1 MTERCRWHSCVSTPH
16 DCLFALRFHFAVMVV
31 CIASSGRVL
40 VPADVL
46 TQAKADK
53 KMRSQV
59 KTSKDVL
66 NMFNLLHEK
75 HHVVAA
81 YGTATYNKPQQPL
94 KWEDVSPHFDI
105 PNVQLINRAGG
116 QPSCPAIRLVA
127 PDHQRWPVFLD
138 TMKLLFPLD
147 E

>member
-1 MTERCRWHSCVSTPH
+1 MISCLLCV
-16 DCLFALRFHFAVMVV
+16 FHFAVIVV

-40 VPADVL
+40 VPRDVL

-75 HHVVAA
+75 HHVVVA
-81 YGTATYNKPQQPL
+81 YGTATYNKPQEPL
-94 KWEDVSPHFDI
+94 KWEDVSPNVDI

-116 QPSCPAIRLVA
+116 QPSCPAIRLV
-127 PDHQRWPVFLD
+127 PTGTPCWPVFVE